1 MVKVVAYYRVST
13 AKQGASGLGLDAQRA
28 AIATWTAANGAAV
41 LAGYTEVESGK
52 RADRPEL
59 GKALAHAKRSRAT
72 LVIAKLDRLSR
83 NVHFLSGLMES
94 GVDFIAC
101 DNPHANKLTIHILA
115 AVAEDEAK
123 RISERTRAALA
134 AYKSNKYVSKRIRDM
149 YPGGVPPE
157 VVAARA
163 GKLGAA
169 MPDGRRLG
177 PEDAAKGPR
186 GGRRAADGTGP
197 RRLRRP
203 RPPGRRVAGR
213 GALAPNHR
221 GAARR
226 RGAHHPGRQGLEP
239 GPGQSRA
246 QIFRVLMVSRGAGSD
261 VEKEREAART
271 DRKLGVEHCGSH
283 RGVVRPG
290 DRG

>member
-1 MVKVVAYYRVST
+1 VVWGECYRWCATRGGTVVKVVAYYRVST
-13 AKQGASGLGLDAQRA
+13 ARQGASGLGLDAQRA
-28 AIATWTAANGAAV
+28 AVATWTAANGAAV

-134 AYKSNKYVSKRIRDM
+134 AYKANKYVSKRIRDM
-149 YPGGVPPE
+149 YPGGGRARGRRGPGGE
-157 VVAARA
+157 AGGGAARRPA
-163 GKLGAA
+163 VQ
-169 MPDGRRLG
+169 P
-177 PEDAAKGPR
+177 
-186 GGRRAADGTGP
+186 GGRRQGSARGRCAADETGP
-197 RRLRRP
+197 RRLHRSRLSGC
-203 RPPGRRVAGR
+203 RLAGC

-246 QIFRVLMVSRGAGSD
+246 QIFRVLMVPA
-261 VEKEREAART
+261 RESGG
-271 DRKLGVEHCGSH
+271 GVMEF
-283 RGVVRPG
+283 R
-290 DRG
+290 